1 MHKVFK
7 GKILFHLNDCIW
19 QIIIMCFS
27 NLSVL
32 FYSLVIVFHYYNSL
46 FFFTPLLGFTFLHFN
61 VITDMKCA

>member
-1 MHKVFK
+1 M
-7 GKILFHLNDCIW
+7 G
-19 QIIIMCFS
+19 FS

-46 FFFTPLLGFTFLHFN
+46 FFTPLLGFTFLHFN